1 MRSFLIGGG
10 RDPQEVQAAY
20 APFVDATAG
29 GDILALVLDEGD
41 DTDVPR
47 WQNALRAVP
56 GAGAVRAV
64 VVSRERPP
72 TREDVLG
79 ATGIFVAG
87 GWTPEYQGALVT
99 AAGGGWLEAAREA
112 GAVYGGFSAGA
123 AVAAKEALVG
133 GWKDVIDG
141 RDYPVCAEEAG
152 EDLGTIELRRGLGV
166 VEAVI
171 DVHAAQWGTL
181 SRLVHAVGLADGDVG
196 YAIDENTT
204 LELEDEAVTVHGAGL
219 VHRVQ
224 SQPDGSVRV
233 EILAPPAE

>member
-10 RDPQEVQAAY
+10 RDPDELQAAL

-29 GDILALVLDEGD
+29 GDIVALVLDEGE

-47 WQNALRAVP
+47 WEHALRT
-56 GAGAVRAV
+56 AGADSVRSV
-64 VVSRERPP
+64 VVSRDRPP
-72 TREDVLG
+72 VRDDVLT

-87 GWTPEYQGALVT
+87 GWTPEYQGVLVT

-133 GWKDVIDG
+133 GWKDVLDG
-141 RDYPVCAEEAG
+141 RDYPVCAEEAA
-152 EDLGTIELRRGLGV
+152 EDLGAIELRRGLGV

-171 DVHAAQWGTL
+171 DVHAVQWGTL
-181 SRLVHAVGLADGDVG
+181 GRLVHAVRLADGDVG

-204 LELEDEAVTVHGAGL
+204 LEVEDEAVTVHGAGL
-219 VHRVQ
+219 VHRAVAEA
-224 SQPDGSVRV
+224 DGSVRV
-233 EILAPPAE
+233 EVLTP